1 MDLGAS
7 RLGMSVHRRARRSRA
22 VATPDTRNSFP
33 RHRHQTRAARAQTT
47 RPDRAPCDDVSVR
60 PESNAR
66 SPGRLIVVTGL
77 PGSGKTTLATDL
89 AASMPA
95 IRLCPDDWMMAS
107 GIDLWDEVVRGEI
120 ERFQLTLA
128 LGLLRVG
135 KNVIIEWGVWAR
147 EERDALNEAARSIGS
162 PVELRYVS
170 ATIDELWQRIVWR
183 DLEARWG
190 SRSITRQELEEW
202 SQIYE
207 PPTDEEMATYDP
219 LA

>member
-1 MDLGAS
+1 MAAS
-7 RLGMSVHRRARRSRA
+7 TTSIRDSVALSQNAGCARPKPSVRIASA
-22 VATPDTRNSFP
+22 W
-33 RHRHQTRAARAQTT
+33 
-47 RPDRAPCDDVSVR
+47 DDVSVR

-89 AASMPA
+89 AASTPV
-95 IRLCPDDWMMAS
+95 IRLCPDDWMMVS
-107 GIDLWDEVVRGEI
+107 GIDLWDEVVRSQI

-135 KNVIIEWGVWAR
+135 NNVIIEWGVWAR

-170 ATIDELWQRIVWR
+170 ATIDELWQRIVRR

-207 PPTDEEMATYDP
+207 PPTDEEMGTYDP
-219 LA
+219 PA